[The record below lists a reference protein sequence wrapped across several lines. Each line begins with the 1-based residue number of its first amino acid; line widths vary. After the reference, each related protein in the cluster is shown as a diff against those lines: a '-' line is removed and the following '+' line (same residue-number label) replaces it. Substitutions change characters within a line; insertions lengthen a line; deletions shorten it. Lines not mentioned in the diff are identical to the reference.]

1 MSELSSANPLILV
14 NGEAEEQQE
23 QKQDDDAA
31 VKEEE
36 QMSSVSVDEESLE
49 DGAAAETGKQAKM
62 QSVLQQVRNR
72 IRSQV
77 GVKEPKSS
85 ILELVQRVVDR
96 EMEVTQVNGD
106 PEGEDVSGEEKKQA
120 EVLMDESKDEMDLR
134 EEELCAIFEE
144 KLEATKKALR
154 DEFEAQ
160 LSQVRKEMQAYA
172 DKAVKDSEC
181 KMQLHNLREQQ
192 ESKGPDRRQRPSA
205 APLLPSR
212 RGRVLTRT
220 MTTIIPK
227 TCAPVIVGPRAKSE
241 TLSCS
246 KGESSRLR
254 LRDPMF
260 SLTSNN
266 KQCQSRK
273 PLPPTVHPPLQQRK
287 KPVRAKV

>member
-1 MSELSSANPLILV
+1 MSELSSANPQILV
-14 NGEAEEQQE
+14 NGEEEEQQK
-23 QKQDDDAA
+23 QKQDDAA
-31 VKEEE
+31 AKEEEEEE
-36 QMSSVSVDEESLE
+36 QMSSEECLE

-62 QSVLQQVRNR
+62 QSVFQQVRNR

-77 GVKEPKSS
+77 GVKEPKNS
-85 ILELVQRVVDR
+85 ILELVQRVKDR
-96 EMEVTQVNGD
+96 GMEVTQVSGD

-120 EVLMDESKDEMDLR
+120 EVLNDESKDEMDLR

-144 KLEATKKALR
+144 KLEAAKKALR
-154 DEFEAQ
+154 DEFEVQ
-160 LSQVRKEMQAYA
+160 LSQVRKETQAYA
-172 DKAVKDSEC
+172 DKAVKDFEC

-192 ESKGPDRRQRPSA
+192 ESKGPDRRQKPPA

-241 TLSCS
+241 TLSSS

-287 KPVRAKV
+287 KPARAKV

>member
-1 MSELSSANPLILV
+1 
-14 NGEAEEQQE
+14 
-23 QKQDDDAA
+23 
-31 VKEEE
+31 
-36 QMSSVSVDEESLE
+36 MSSVSVDEERLE
-49 DGAAAETGKQAKM
+49 DSAAAETGKQAKM
-62 QSVLQQVRNR
+62 KDVFQQVRDR

-77 GVKEPKSS
+77 TMKEPKNS
-85 ILELVQRVVDR
+85 ILELVQRVKDR
-96 EMEVTQVNGD
+96 EMEVTQVNGG
-106 PEGEDVSGEEKKQA
+106 PEGEDVSA
-120 EVLMDESKDEMDLR
+120 EVLIDESKDEMDLR
-134 EEELCAIFEE
+134 QEEMCAIFEE

-154 DEFEAQ
+154 DEFDVQVSQ
-160 LSQVRKEMQAYA
+160 LREEMQAYA
-172 DKAVKDSEC
+172 DKAVKDLEC

-192 ESKGPDRRQRPSA
+192 ESKGPDRRQKPSA

-241 TLSCS
+241 TLSSS

-254 LRDPMF
+254 LRDPTF

-273 PLPPTVHPPLQQRK
+273 PLPPTVCPPVQQRK